1 MLNIISNSKS
11 SMSAQQKKLDILS
24 NNIANVNTSGYKK
37 NTVEFQ
43 DLLSDTLERKGIPI
57 NEDRQGKGLLMN
69 GSGVRVSD
77 IKRDLGQGML
87 QETGRTTDFAIDGEG
102 YFQVQLTDESY
113 GYTRDGSF
121 MVDSSGLLTDSSGNR
136 VVILDES
143 GKNINSVGSE
153 VDFSK
158 GKINI
163 DIKGNL
169 FSNLE
174 NEENVKIGKLA
185 VKNFPGDNSLRAA
198 GRNIFVPVEGA
209 TASSATDYNIF
220 NGFIETSNVKLEE
233 EMTDMIV
240 TQRAFQVNATSI
252 KTADEMW
259 GLVNNMFK

>member
-11 SMSAQQKKLDILS
+11 SMSAQQKKLDIIS

-37 NTVEFQ
+37 NNVEFQ
-43 DLLSDTLERKGIPI
+43 DLFSETLERRGVPI
-57 NEDRQGKGLLMN
+57 NEDKKGNGLLIS
-69 GSGVRVSD
+69 GTGVRVSD

-87 QETGRTTDFAIDGEG
+87 QETGRTTDFALDGEG
-102 YFQVQLTDESY
+102 FFQVQFSDESY

-121 MVDSSGLLTDSSGNR
+121 MVDSTGLLADSSGNR

-143 GKNINSVGSE
+143 GKNINTVGSG
-153 VDFSK
+153 VDFSN
-158 GKINI
+158 GKISV

-169 FSNLE
+169 FSNSD
-174 NEENVKIGKLA
+174 NGENVEIGKLA
-185 VKNFPGDNSLRAA
+185 IKNFAGDSSLRPV
-198 GRNIFVPVEGA
+198 GRNCFVPVEGA
-209 TASSATDYNIF
+209 TPNNATDYNVF
-220 NGFIETSNVKLEE
+220 NGFIETSNVRLEE

-240 TQRAFQVNATSI
+240 TQRAFQINATSI